1 MSNLEDSIV
10 LIRSAK
16 KGNVIGTGFIFHK
29 QQNYAYLLTCAHV
42 IEDVGGEENIS
53 VNDLPA
59 EVIKIGD
66 VQGFDVA
73 ILKINTTFSASSLN
87 LRILDGKEGK
97 KLEVKIPGYYLFG
110 QNNALRRQTIR
121 GKMIVEV
128 DGEKALQIIEN
139 VTEKVAVGKLE
150 IKKRNSSFRL

>member
-16 KGNVIGTGFIFHK
+16 KANVIGTGFIFHK
-29 QQNYAYLLTCAHV
+29 QQNYTYLLTCAHV
-42 IEDVGGEENIS
+42 IEGVGGEENIR
-53 VNDLPA
+53 VNNLPA

-97 KLEVKIPGYYLFG
+97 KLEVKIPGYYLYG
-110 QNNALRRQTIR
+110 GNKAYSNETIR

-128 DGEKALQIIEN
+128 DGHKAIQIIEN

>member
-10 LIRSAK
+10 FITSAK
-16 KGNVIGTGFIFHK
+16 KANVLGTGFIFHK
-29 QQNYAYLLTCAHV
+29 QQNYSYLLTCAHV
-42 IEDVGGEENIS
+42 IEDVGGEENIR
-53 VNDLPA
+53 VNNLPA

>member
-1 MSNLEDSIV
+1 MSNLKDSIV

-16 KGNVIGTGFIFHK
+16 KANVIGTGFIFHK
-29 QQNYAYLLTCAHV
+29 QQNYTYLLTCAHV
-42 IEDVGGEENIS
+42 IEDVGGEENIR
-53 VNDLPA
+53 VNKRPA

-97 KLEVKIPGYYLFG
+97 KLEVKIPGYYLYG
-110 QNNALRRQTIR
+110 GTKAYTIR

-128 DGEKALQIIEN
+128 DGEKALQIIGN
-139 VTEKVAVGKLE
+139 VIEKVAVGKLE